1 MPQIIWSG
9 QSGCLL
15 PLLII
20 FNFFF
25 GKLFFPS
32 TAIWL
37 GIEGVLILLFILKIH
52 FFIRKIRG
60 QLGPESRGPG
70 SASRSHRAGGE
81 VIDVEGK
88 VVEDREKLK

>member
-15 PLLII
+15 PLFMI
-20 FNFFF
+20 FNLFF
-25 GKLFFPS
+25 GKLFFRS
-32 TAIWL
+32 TAVWL

-60 QLGPESRGPG
+60 
-70 SASRSHRAGGE
+70 SHRARGE

>member
-15 PLLII
+15 SLFII

-25 GKLFFPS
+25 GKLFFRS

-52 FFIRKIRG
+52 FFIRKIKG
-60 QLGPESRGPG
+60 QLSPESRGPASG
-70 SASRSHRAGGE
+70 SRSHRVRGE

-88 VVEDREKLK
+88 VVEEKEKLK